1 VARHLPLGLVR
12 TGQEEPKKPGRKP
25 KPVPEALAVAIRQLA
40 EQYPWWGYKRIA
52 VIARRLGIGVSSKQA
67 YRVMKEAGLLQKR
80 RARLPELYQA
90 ARLFELL
97 PQGPNELWQS
107 DVTYIHIPGHGW
119 WYAVTVIDY
128 YSRYLLACHFTPS
141 YRAADVAVALDAARA
156 EAERLH
162 GPLKKIPF
170 LVTDNGSS
178 FLSRYFRRHIDGDY
192 AHVRI
197 QYRTPTQLGLLER
210 FHQTLKTE
218 EVYWK
223 LYASP
228 AEARESLEVFRR
240 RYNGV
245 RPHWALIPPL
255 GGDPVT
261 PTDVYVHGQAVQLP
275 KWQRLG
281 EGSPEE
287 ARGDDAEPALS
298 VAERTFGA
306 GAVMLADGHT
316 KRLWACPVDFG
327 AKTSS
332 VQQKCCGNRRTSL
345 APCRLL

>member
-1 VARHLPLGLVR
+1 MRSMVMGAFESYETRSKPLRLSRVLRWLSITRSVWYARRKG
-12 TGQEEPKKPGRKP
+12 EPKKPGRKP
-25 KPVPEALAVAIRQLA
+25 QPVPEEIAEAIRTLA
-40 EQYPWWGYKRIA
+40 NAFPWWGYKRIA
-52 VIARRLGIGVSSKQA
+52 VIARRRGVGVSNKQA
-67 YRVMKEAGLLQKR
+67 YKVMKAAGLLQKR
-80 RARLPELYQA
+80 RVRQAEIYQA

-97 PQGPNELWQS
+97 PAGPNELWQS

-141 YRAADVAVALDAARA
+141 YSARDVTVALDAARA

-162 GPLKKIPF
+162 GPFEQMPF
-170 LVTDNGSS
+170 LVTDNGPS
-178 FLSRYFRRHIDGDY
+178 FVARAFRQHIDGQY

-240 RYNGV
+240 RYNEV
-245 RPHWALIPPL
+245 RPHWALVPVE

-261 PTDVYVHGQAVQLP
+261 PEDVYVDGQVVQLP
-275 KWQRLG
+275 KWQGWARAAKEKLHDMIG
-281 EGSPEE
+281 GAHMPVSAVEGT
-287 ARGDDAEPALS
+287 A
-298 VAERTFGA
+298 
-306 GAVMLADGHT
+306 
-316 KRLWACPVDFG
+316 WA
-327 AKTSS
+327 S
-332 VQQKCCGNRRTSL
+332 
-345 APCRLL
+345 